1 MPSLWKTWR
10 GEKLEVGPGEGQS
23 TEILRLRNERYFKR
37 RQRPGSCGFLCRIR
51 RWIPV
56 NRCICPTDSWTSRYH
71 FPGIVL
77 SFKHVFCMILVSTNP
92 TWLPKVLKKWPLG
105 SKIWIRWL
113 YLDKTSLIQ
122 SPKEV
127 ENFVGHLSAMM
138 NCPILLTATPAR
150 QSNSPSPLPYPP
162 NQNLVKYLS
171 NIVDKYHHK
180 QFSQSKAGHGFP
192 KYNHI
197 DLHQTPVLSKL
208 VKYLD
213 SVVGRVSD
221 DHGVVGSHCNT
232 CHKPDNTWEYLKS
245 RLLVVF
251 TSRPCEK

>member
-1 MPSLWKTWR
+1 
-10 GEKLEVGPGEGQS
+10 
-23 TEILRLRNERYFKR
+23 
-37 RQRPGSCGFLCRIR
+37 
-51 RWIPV
+51 
-56 NRCICPTDSWTSRYH
+56 
-71 FPGIVL
+71 
-77 SFKHVFCMILVSTNP
+77 MILVSTNP

-113 YLDKTSLIQ
+113 YLDETSLIQ

-127 ENFVGHLSAMM
+127 EKFVSHLSAMM

-251 TSRPCEK
+251 TSIMWKITLENI